1 MGFLPESTG
10 DAVYELS
17 SLLLGNY
24 VLLYG
29 NHQARSV
36 KERRGR
42 RGNFMLANVN
52 TDSEDTFFK
61 SLFHKLE
68 CALKA
73 MFGYKQSNTHLEDN
87 WEKRFMD
94 LFRKTNQCTKDLVLM
109 VDSTGML
116 LRNRNVAL
124 QFLQTI
130 REIKESPETHRLRG
144 FLMVGVESMLKFMR
158 FTAENISTLL
168 QMYARDRNYMDAD
181 VEGIAKDISE
191 RILGHHGIVAVCFA
205 EIEMMAKFPTLQEW
219 ASFAVKVLGPI
230 SISRSPYWRISNIPE
245 LEEEKKIFNQ
255 IVRDGK
261 VEIKDWKN
269 NEAVQELLVKGIII
283 ESRFVKLTPRDYF
296 ELSSPLLR
304 QYIPREFSRV
314 VAYSMLRQDLLMPP
328 ISEYML
334 QSKFVSLIDKIC
346 RATYSFKYKVC
357 FEVKKR
363 VDHGRRLKS
372 LFMLLSSANLPHFGM
387 EILLSSTQEDL
398 RERITRAK
406 EFKDLQNCQEVAVV
420 RIVGKNAAEV
430 VETGDGK
437 VFVVDVVLDDD
448 FSSAKIICSGSD
460 TNVRAATYSLTSYG
474 IPFDKITIDNPS
486 FNGNFNLEVQPDKGR
501 YSLLV
506 LTSDSLTILKNG
518 IWMSG
523 ISNDQF
529 EVLKQYQIK
538 YGIRQITLNSYPN
551 PVKHF
556 ATVADV
562 NYQGCC
568 SGEHLATFTEFSPIT
583 RAGLKFSAILSTEG
597 LYHYPSQIL
606 NTTAA
611 KPILIFKGGS
621 QPQFPADT
629 VGAVVIRH
637 IDNREEMVFFI
648 SFSDWS
654 LTSLILGHMWID
666 WGTRGLY
673 MGNRQIYL
681 GTQIDDFFLETEGPT
696 LPNQSSK
703 IYSTSPSDM
712 DNLAQWRRDL
722 HNRLPKGSNF
732 KIELAYNAIGMLMKG
747 NPAATLNIDSENYVL
762 NDFVKPLGGGDN
774 RWPNPV
780 PSDADIGITND
791 SIASSNPL
799 FNYFNG
805 PDRRQKQSEYFW
817 LSHTFTH
824 ENLNNAS
831 YRDANLEV
839 SMNIKATKSL
849 LKFFNESYFSPNSIV
864 TPQISGLRN
873 GDAIKAIVDNGI
885 NYAVGDDSRPELI
898 SDKGVLY
905 PLITTNAL
913 SNYNGFMILPRS
925 PCEVYFFSGTA
936 EENTY
941 VYNSMYQS
949 VYGKSTNLQIMERE
963 AERVLYKL
971 MALHPGSY
979 MFHQANL
986 VAPSSNVTIGLGTG
1000 RLSLLQ
1006 QWVEVVVFR
1015 LGQIANWP
1023 VTTLKQDDLAKVFVN
1038 RMDRDNC
1045 GLKATLNYDS
1055 TNSSIESVQIQSA
1068 GTCVV
1073 EFTIPQLLVD
1083 ISLIP
1088 SAEYINIGDQ
1098 PKIVKLQMSGNSIN
1112 LRLSERVSV
1121 K

>member
-1 MGFLPESTG
+1 
-10 DAVYELS
+10 
-17 SLLLGNY
+17 
-24 VLLYG
+24 
-29 NHQARSV
+29 
-36 KERRGR
+36 
-42 RGNFMLANVN
+42 
-52 TDSEDTFFK
+52 
-61 SLFHKLE
+61 
-68 CALKA
+68 
-73 MFGYKQSNTHLEDN
+73 
-87 WEKRFMD
+87 
-94 LFRKTNQCTKDLVLM
+94 
-109 VDSTGML
+109 
-116 LRNRNVAL
+116 
-124 QFLQTI
+124 
-130 REIKESPETHRLRG
+130 
-144 FLMVGVESMLKFMR
+144 
-158 FTAENISTLL
+158 
-168 QMYARDRNYMDAD
+168 MYARDRNYMDAD

-191 RILGHHGIVAVCFA
+191 RTLGHRGIVAVCFA

-219 ASFAVKVLGPI
+219 ASFAVKVLGPV
-230 SISRSPYWRISNIPE
+230 SISRSPYWRISNYIPE
-245 LEEEKKIFNQ
+245 LEGEEKKIFNH

-269 NEAVQELLVKGIII
+269 NEEVQELFVKGIII
-283 ESRFVKLTPRDYF
+283 ESRFVELTPRDFF

-304 QYIPREFSRV
+304 QYIPRDFSRV
-314 VAYSMLRQDLLMPP
+314 VRLGDEKPENPDLRILRKDLLMPP

-357 FEVKKR
+357 FEVKER
-363 VDHGRRLKS
+363 VKHGRR
-372 LFMLLSSANLPHFGM
+372 FA
-387 EILLSSTQEDL
+387 QEDL
-398 RERITRAK
+398 KERITRAK
-406 EFKDLQNCQEVAVV
+406 EFKDLQNFQEVAVV

-437 VFVVDVVLDDD
+437 VFVVDVVLDND

-583 RAGLKFSAILSTEG
+583 RAGLKSSAILSTEG

-621 QPQFPADT
+621 QPHFPADT

-654 LTSLILGHMWID
+654 ITSLILGHMWID

-722 HNRLPKGSNF
+722 HTRLPKGSNF
-732 KIELAYNAIGMLMKG
+732 KIELAYNGIGMLMKG

-780 PSDADIGITND
+780 PSDADIGITNE

-805 PDRRQKQSEYFW
+805 LDRRQKQCEC
-817 LSHTFTH
+817 
-824 ENLNNAS
+824 
-831 YRDANLEV
+831 DLEF

-949 VYGKSTNLQIMERE
+949 VYGTSTNLQIMERE

-1006 QWVEVVVFR
+1006 QWVEAVVFR

-1023 VTTLKQDDLAKVFVN
+1023 VTTLKQDDLAKGFVN